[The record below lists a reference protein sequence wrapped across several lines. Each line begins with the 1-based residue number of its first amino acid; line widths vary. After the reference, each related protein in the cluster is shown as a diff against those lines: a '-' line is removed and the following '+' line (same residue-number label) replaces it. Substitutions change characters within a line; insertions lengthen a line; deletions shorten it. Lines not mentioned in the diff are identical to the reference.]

1 MSGRLF
7 ARCDILTYF
16 RFLPIILFGMCA
28 EFVESRAKT
37 NRKGYIMK
45 TAIYGA
51 GSLGTV
57 LGAYLAKAG
66 VDVDLITRNK
76 EHVDA
81 LNAGGAR
88 IIGTVDMTVPVHA
101 LTPDQMTEKYELIIL
116 LTKQLDNVNVLKNL
130 QKNMTDDCIVCTL
143 QNGMPELSVAEV
155 VGEDRTMGCT
165 VAWGAT
171 LHGKGVSELTSEPD
185 SMSFDLGRMN
195 GQVDDKLMQ
204 VKAILE
210 KMCPVEIKENFMGV
224 RWSKLLINAAFS
236 GMSAVTGGT
245 FGDVAE
251 RKDTRVCCQNLIK
264 ECIDVAAAAGI
275 KIEPIQGKDVV
286 KLLDYK
292 GGLKKKISFALI
304 PICIKKHRLLKAS
317 MLQDLEKG
325 RKCEIDAINGV
336 VCAYGKK
343 YSVPTPYNDTVCK
356 IVHGIEDGKYTYTFD
371 NVKLFAGLKK

>member
-1 MSGRLF
+1 
-7 ARCDILTYF
+7 
-16 RFLPIILFGMCA
+16 
-28 EFVESRAKT
+28 
-37 NRKGYIMK
+37 MK

-66 VDVDLITRNK
+66 VDVDLITRNR
-76 EHVDA
+76 EHVEA
-81 LNAGGAR
+81 LNRDGAK
-88 IIGTVDMTVPVHA
+88 IIGTVNMTVPVHA
-101 LTPDQMTEKYELIIL
+101 LTPDEMTEKYELIIL
-116 LTKQLDNVNVLKNL
+116 LTKQLDNVNVLKKL

-143 QNGMPELSVAEV
+143 QNGLPELSVSEV

-185 SMSFDLGRMN
+185 SMSFGLGRMN
-195 GQVDDKLMQ
+195 GQKDDKLMQ
-204 VKAILE
+204 VKALLE
-210 KMCPVEIKENFMGV
+210 KMCPVEVEDNFMGV

-236 GMSAVTGGT
+236 GI
-245 FGDVAE
+245 FGDAAE
-251 RKDTRVCCQNLIK
+251 NKTSRVCCQNLIK

-275 KIEPIQGKDVV
+275 KIEPVQGKDIV

-292 GGLKKKISFALI
+292 GNGIKKKISFALI

-325 RKCEIDAINGV
+325 KKCEVDAINGV
-336 VCAYGKK
+336 VCAYGRK
-343 YSVPTPYNDTVCK
+343 YGVPTPYNDKVCE
-356 IVHGIEDGKYTYTFD
+356 IIHGIEDGKYTYTFD
-371 NVKLFAGLKK
+371 NVKLFANLPK

>member
-1 MSGRLF
+1 
-7 ARCDILTYF
+7 
-16 RFLPIILFGMCA
+16 
-28 EFVESRAKT
+28 
-37 NRKGYIMK
+37 MK

-66 VDVDLITRNK
+66 VDVDLITRNR
-76 EHVDA
+76 EHVEA
-81 LNAGGAR
+81 LNRDGAK
-88 IIGTVDMTVPVHA
+88 IIGTVNMTVPVHA
-101 LTPDQMTEKYELIIL
+101 LTPDEMTEKYELIIL

-143 QNGMPELSVAEV
+143 QNGLPELSVSEV

-185 SMSFDLGRMN
+185 SMSFGLGRMN
-195 GQVDDKLMQ
+195 GQKDDKLMQ
-204 VKAILE
+204 VKALLE
-210 KMCPVEIKENFMGV
+210 KMCPVEVEDNFMGV

-236 GMSAVTGGT
+236 GMSAV
-245 FGDVAE
+245 FGAAE
-251 RKDTRVCCQNLIK
+251 NKTSRVCCQNLIK
-264 ECIDVAAAAGI
+264 ECIDVAAAARI
-275 KIEPIQGKDVV
+275 KIEPVQGKDIV

-292 GGLKKKISFALI
+292 GNGIKKKISFALI

-325 RKCEIDAINGV
+325 KKCEVDAINGV
-336 VCAYGKK
+336 VCAYGRK
-343 YSVPTPYNDTVCK
+343 YGVPTPYNDKVCE
-356 IVHGIEDGKYTYTFD
+356 IIHGIEDGKYTYTFD
-371 NVKLFAGLKK
+371 NVKLFANLPK